1 MDSEA
6 ASFRAASLK
15 AELDWERTT
24 IRDIEGHRETLAAR
38 LDALATTKE
47 YLSQRIADLGA
58 PNALLLT
65 QLEAAAQTAED
76 DSRVQT
82 QRLLDLEAQ
91 LCTTLRDRDIMEKDM
106 ASARKVWDEK
116 EAILLLKTDE
126 LRAKI
131 ISLDG
136 DLDTTRAQSAIDRKL
151 RVSAELGL
159 QQEKTSRMRAAE
171 TVDGLNTRLK
181 DALDEKQRLTTDLD
195 RKVQSIR
202 TGRAILA
209 VARKKLCDVT
219 SMRDALL
226 GEVAAMNTTVD
237 ALRTQSATQ
246 TSQIQTLQRQLE
258 LANKRWSTHGQEIA
272 DEQLVWKDEDE
283 VEAEKRQH

>member
-131 ISLDG
+131 VSLDG

-195 RKVQSIR
+195 RKVESIR

-237 ALRTQSATQ
+237 PLRTQSATQ

>member
-91 LCTTLRDRDIMEKDM
+91 LCTALRDRDIMEKDM

-131 ISLDG
+131 VSLDG

-195 RKVQSIR
+195 RKVESIR

-237 ALRTQSATQ
+237 PLRTQSATQ